1 MAEDLVRPADRIQV
15 LHPVR
20 EQSERKDRQPTRKQL
35 KAKRDRNAHPN
46 ENDGEH
52 GTLDVEA

>member
-20 EQSERKDRQPTRKQL
+20 EQSERKDRPPARKPP
-35 KAKRDRNAHPN
+35 KAKRGGNAHPN